1 MSFHL
6 EPEVLE
12 LQEERRDLLATGQEG
27 TVLQLAED
35 RVQRMKQL
43 DDGHGNSVDDDAEVV
58 RTALLEQDESSGAK
72 DKIII
77 T

>member
-12 LQEERRDLLATGQEG
+12 LQEERRDLLATEQEG

-35 RVQRMKQL
+35 RVKRMQRMQ
-43 DDGHGNSVDDDAEVV
+43 
-58 RTALLEQDESSGAK
+58 LLED
-72 DKIII
+72 
-77 T
+77 